1 MITRFYLFSNIFMVN
16 EMPKTDPFEKYTD
29 AYDDWFARNPEAYQ
43 AELAA
48 IRELLPSPLG
58 RGVEVGVG
66 TGKFAVPLGIGIGVE
81 PAAQM
86 AAKAVAL
93 GVEVVP
99 GVAEQLPFGNDEFDC
114 VLMVTTICFVD
125 DIAASFREA
134 QRILKPGGCLLVGFV
149 DKESELGRRY
159 LAKREES
166 RFYKAAT
173 FFSTREVLD
182 HLDDAGFG
190 AVEIRQTLLPG
201 EALTDVREGYGEGA
215 FIVVK
220 CLKLDLR

>member
-1 MITRFYLFSNIFMVN
+1 MVN
-16 EMPKTDPFEKYTD
+16 EMPKTEPFEKYTD

-58 RGVEVGVG
+58 RGMEVGVG
-66 TGKFAVPLGIGIGVE
+66 TGKFSVPLGFGIGVE

-86 AAKAVAL
+86 AAKATAL
-93 GVEVVP
+93 GIEVVP
-99 GVAEQLPFGNDEFDC
+99 GVAEQLPFGKDEFDC

-125 DIAASFREA
+125 DIVASFQEVHRV
-134 QRILKPGGCLLVGFV
+134 LKPGGCLIVGFV
-149 DKESELGRRY
+149 DKETELGRRY

-182 HLDDAGFG
+182 HLDEAGFG
-190 AVEIRQTLLPG
+190 AVETRQTLLPG
-201 EALTDVREGYGEGA
+201 EGLTDVREGYGEGA
-215 FIVVK
+215 FIAIK
-220 CLKLDLR
+220 CLKLDLS